1 MKLLK
6 AIAATAC
13 ALAIASAAQAT
24 TYTDSSENY
33 EMGHGLATGDNGGT
47 GFGAWVV
54 ESHGSGDGWAG
65 CGIWDPSANGFQGTW
80 AGKER
85 AFGIIGKGDS
95 YGINAYRP
103 FRAPLAVGDSFSL
116 EMGVNWDPNS
126 GIDALKGFALL
137 AKGGT
142 FQALTINHR
151 SNPGDIAIN
160 GKADSEILNAFGTY
174 PMKWTFTAKD
184 ETTIHVT
191 ATPRDGSE
199 QLYEEDWDVETS
211 AIDGFRLQS
220 SGQNPYEDEE
230 AAQSQGETAQMWAD
244 RRQTYF
250 DNFTLDIAAELP
262 DLTTLEFTSGDW
274 AVSSA
279 TQSLSYTL
287 KRSITEGDL
296 DVTVS
301 SDDESFVPGTTVSFS
316 DGEEEVSF
324 TLDATL
330 TGSGNFAKL
339 TASATSCDPATFEV
353 KGPQYRLSVE
363 KYEVNPDDNVNFWM
377 NWDNN
382 GVRDDS
388 KVTIEADP
396 DGSLELPTE
405 WTWNEEEGGAY
416 VESSFK
422 AVSSGKLILK
432 YDGVQF
438 ADYGV
443 TVRSPGFTLSG
454 PQKVKTEQAYTY
466 NLKAILF
473 DVETD
478 CTVSFDPA
486 GAGTADPATF
496 DLLDPEEDGFTY
508 NQEINVTFGTI
519 SGPVK
524 LIVSSDSGNYTAEL
538 PITVAAPVDP
548 SKFDDFIAYDDASL
562 YDGEFDFDSTGEGS
576 EGFQPWGVYKTG
588 AEYGGVFVGGDALGF
603 PEILTEEQTI
613 ALYANGGGQPDYA
626 IFRPFVNDL
635 QPGQKASVEFVVP
648 ESTGTLYVQFARV
661 WEGVPYSRFE
671 VYSSDYNVGVNVNGA
686 AADSKALGWSANPR
700 RIVAS
705 IQRAADGSDY
715 TINLLGYNEGSEF
728 PDDIFMHVVDADVGE
743 WYDGIQ
749 GIVIG
754 AYNMGGGEN
763 MPFNKLAIT
772 QEEEPVKVRAI
783 GFSEATWNPDVADV
797 PYTFAIGATT
807 TDIGIVALSVSPDDG
822 GLTLSTDSVDLTD
835 IDEASF
841 TVTVS
846 ADAIPAEGEGTK
858 YTITASPADATVKPA
873 TYDVTPRAAFIYL
886 TSDNWEYND
895 DQGAIWVTVH
905 ATPSNYGNYYVTVDP
920 AEGILEIPELS
931 QTITINAA
939 NQDACAFDLKVVG
952 AGDVNVY
959 IAHEGALDPSANYHF
974 LIHESPDVEPVDLK
988 EAVTFEKGSLKVKL
1002 PEGATIMTTTNLVTG
1017 PWVDFPAE
1025 VGEDGAVVI
1034 PTTGD
1039 GAFYRIGD
1047 PPATVVDDEGE

>member
-1 MKLLK
+1 MKLIK

-13 ALAIASAAQAT
+13 ALALATAAQAE

-65 CGIWDPSANGFQGTW
+65 CGIWDPSANNFQGDW

-191 ATPRDGSE
+191 ATPRDGSD
-199 QLYEEDWDVETS
+199 QLYEEDWEVETS
-211 AIDGFRLQS
+211 AIDGFRIQS
-220 SGQNPYEDEE
+220 SGQNPYEDEQ
-230 AAQSQGETAQMWAD
+230 AAQAQGETAQMWAD

-250 DNFTLDIAAELP
+250 DNFALEIAAELP
-262 DLTTLEFTSGDW
+262 DLTTLEFTSGEW

-279 TQSLSYTL
+279 TQSLPFSL
-287 KRSITEGDL
+287 KRSSTDGAL

-301 SDDESFVPGTTVSFS
+301 SSDESFVPATTVSFA

-339 TASATSCDPATFEV
+339 TASATGCDPATFEV

-363 KYEVNPDDNVNFWM
+363 QYQVMPDTEVNFWM
-377 NWDNN
+377 DWDDN
-382 GVRDDS
+382 GIRDDA

-396 DGSLELPTE
+396 DGSLELPAE
-405 WTWNEEEGGAY
+405 WEWSDRDGGAY
-416 VESSFK
+416 VASSFK
-422 AVSSGKLILK
+422 AVSSGTLILK

-443 TVRSPGFTLSG
+443 TVLTPGFELSG
-454 PQKVKTEQAYTY
+454 PQTVKPGQTYTY
-466 NLKAILF
+466 SLKATLT
-473 DVETD
+473 EEELG

-486 GAGTADPATF
+486 EAATADPDSFGLA
-496 DLLDPEEDGFTY
+496 DPAEDGFY
-508 NQEINVTFGTI
+508 YQDIEVTFGDNPGDVT
-519 SGPVK
+519 
-524 LIVSSDSGNYTAEL
+524 
-538 PITVAAPVDP
+538 ITVASDNYSADIDVTIKAPVDP

-562 YDGEFDFDSTGEGS
+562 YDGEFDMNSLGAGS
-576 EGFQPWGVYKTG
+576 EGFSQWSEVKNS
-588 AEYGGVFVGGDALGF
+588 AQFGGVVIDSGDGGF
-603 PEILTEEQTI
+603 PAILAEDGNAI
-613 ALYANGGGQPDYA
+613 ALYANGENPDYSVL
-626 IFRPFVNDL
+626 RPFADGEDGPVSL
-635 QPGQKASVEFVVP
+635 QPGQKASIEFIA
-648 ESTGTLYVQFARV
+648 SKASGTRYIQFVRI
-661 WEGVPYSRFE
+661 WEGAPYNRFE
-671 VYSSDYNVGVNVNGA
+671 IWNNGEDGNIGVNVEYHQEQITFNWAPGA
-686 AADSKALGWSANPR
+686 RRVIASVELAADSSNYTLHL
-700 RIVAS
+700 VAYKE
-705 IQRAADGSDY
+705 DGS
-715 TINLLGYNEGSEF
+715 F
-728 PDDIFMHVVDADVGE
+728 DDQWTYSFDNN
-743 WYDGIQ
+743 WQDGIQ
-749 GIVIG
+749 GILVGGYDSG
-754 AYNMGGGEN
+754 ANFI
-763 MPFNKLAIT
+763 FNKLAIT

-783 GFSEATWNPDVADV
+783 GWGEGVWNPEGDGTYEITLTATAEDIGEVAISVEPAEGNTGTLELASD
-797 PYTFAIGATT
+797 TLDLDGATSATISYTLSGVVAGDSFKISAVPADTTVAALEGESAYGVSVIEPFLTLSCNDGWQFT
-807 TDIGIVALSVSPDDG
+807 TDTKEIWLSLSASPSRFGTYTLVSSDPSVLALSVESIDVPNAEGD
-822 GLTLSTDSVDLTD
+822 STVWFNVFVKGVGNSTISLAEDESVNWGFEISEGSQPEPID
-835 IDEASF
+835 ID
-841 TVTVS
+841 
-846 ADAIPAEGEGTK
+846 AE
-858 YTITASPADATVKPA
+858 V
-873 TYDVTPRAAFIYL
+873 
-886 TSDNWEYND
+886 
-895 DQGAIWVTVH
+895 
-905 ATPSNYGNYYVTVDP
+905 
-920 AEGILEIPELS
+920 
-931 QTITINAA
+931 
-939 NQDACAFDLKVVG
+939 
-952 AGDVNVY
+952 
-959 IAHEGALDPSANYHF
+959 
-974 LIHESPDVEPVDLK
+974 
-988 EAVTFEKGSLKVKL
+988 VTFEKGSMKFKL
-1002 PEGATIMTTTNLVTG
+1002 PEGGTIMTTTNLVTG

-1034 PTTGD
+1034 PATGD
-1039 GAFYRIGD
+1039 GAFYRIGE

>member
-1 MKLLK
+1 MKLIK

-13 ALAIASAAQAT
+13 ALALATAAQAE

-65 CGIWDPSANGFQGTW
+65 CGIWDPSANNFQGDW

-191 ATPRDGSE
+191 ATPRDGSD
-199 QLYEEDWDVETS
+199 QLYEEDWEVETS
-211 AIDGFRLQS
+211 AIDGFRIQS
-220 SGQNPYEDEE
+220 SGQNPYEDEQ
-230 AAQSQGETAQMWAD
+230 AAQAQGETAQMWAD

-250 DNFTLDIAAELP
+250 DNFALTIAGELP
-262 DLTTLEFTSGDW
+262 ELTTLEFTSGEW

-279 TQSLSYTL
+279 TQSLPFSL
-287 KRSITEGDL
+287 KRSSTDGAL

-301 SDDESFVPGTTVSFS
+301 SSDESFVPATTVSFA
-316 DGEEEVSF
+316 DGEDEVSF

-339 TASATSCDPATFEV
+339 TASATGCDPATFEV

-363 KYEVNPDDNVNFWM
+363 QYQVMPDTEVNFWM
-377 NWDNN
+377 DWDDN
-382 GVRDDS
+382 GIRDDA

-396 DGSLELPTE
+396 DGSLELPAE
-405 WTWNEEEGGAY
+405 WEWSDRDGGAY
-416 VESSFK
+416 VASSFK
-422 AVSSGKLILK
+422 AVSSGTLILK

-443 TVRSPGFTLSG
+443 TVLNPGFELSG
-454 PQKVKTEQAYTY
+454 PQTVKPGQTYTY
-466 NLKAILF
+466 SLKATLT
-473 DVETD
+473 EEELG

-486 GAGTADPATF
+486 EAATAAPDSFDLADPA
-496 DLLDPEEDGFTY
+496 EDGFY
-508 NQEINVTFGTI
+508 YQDIEVTFGDNPGDVT
-519 SGPVK
+519 
-524 LIVSSDSGNYTAEL
+524 
-538 PITVAAPVDP
+538 ITVASDNYSADIDVTIKAPVDP

-562 YDGEFDFDSTGEGS
+562 YDGEFDMNSLGAGS
-576 EGFQPWGVYKTG
+576 EGFSQWSEVQSS
-588 AEYGGVFVGGDALGF
+588 AQFGGVVIDSGDGGF
-603 PEILTEEQTI
+603 PAILAEDGNAI
-613 ALYANGGGQPDYA
+613 ALYANGENPDYSVL
-626 IFRPFVNDL
+626 RPFADGEDGPVSL
-635 QPGQKASVEFVVP
+635 QPGQKASIEFIA
-648 ESTGTLYVQFARV
+648 SKASGTRYIQFVRI
-661 WEGVPYSRFE
+661 WEGAPYNRFE
-671 VYSSDYNVGVNVNGA
+671 IWNNGEDGNIGVNVEYHQEQITFNWAPGA
-686 AADSKALGWSANPR
+686 RRVIASVELAADSSNYTLHL
-700 RIVAS
+700 VAYKE
-705 IQRAADGSDY
+705 DGS
-715 TINLLGYNEGSEF
+715 F
-728 PDDIFMHVVDADVGE
+728 DDQWTYSFDNN
-743 WYDGIQ
+743 WQDGIQ
-749 GIVIG
+749 GILVGGYDSG
-754 AYNMGGGEN
+754 ANFI
-763 MPFNKLAIT
+763 FNKLAIT
-772 QEEEPVKVRAI
+772 QEEEPVKVRSI
-783 GFSEATWNPDVADV
+783 GWGEGVWNPEGDGTYEITLTATAEDIGEVAISVEPAEGNTGTLELASD
-797 PYTFAIGATT
+797 TLDLDGATSATISYTLSGVVAGDSFKISAVPADTTVAALEGENAYGVSVIEPFLTLSCNDGWQFT
-807 TDIGIVALSVSPDDG
+807 TDTKEIWLSLSASPSKFGTYTLVSSDPSVLALSVESIDVPNAEGD
-822 GLTLSTDSVDLTD
+822 STVWFNVFVKGVGNSTISLAEDESVNWGFEISEGSQPEPID
-835 IDEASF
+835 ID
-841 TVTVS
+841 
-846 ADAIPAEGEGTK
+846 AE
-858 YTITASPADATVKPA
+858 V
-873 TYDVTPRAAFIYL
+873 
-886 TSDNWEYND
+886 
-895 DQGAIWVTVH
+895 
-905 ATPSNYGNYYVTVDP
+905 
-920 AEGILEIPELS
+920 
-931 QTITINAA
+931 
-939 NQDACAFDLKVVG
+939 
-952 AGDVNVY
+952 
-959 IAHEGALDPSANYHF
+959 
-974 LIHESPDVEPVDLK
+974 
-988 EAVTFEKGSLKVKL
+988 VTFEKGSMKFKL
-1002 PEGATIMTTTNLVTG
+1002 PEGGTIMTTTNLVTG

-1039 GAFYRIGD
+1039 GAFYRIGE

>member
-1 MKLLK
+1 MKLIK

-13 ALAIASAAQAT
+13 ALALATAAQAE

-65 CGIWDPSANGFQGTW
+65 CGIWDPSANNFQGTW
-80 AGKER
+80 AGKKC

-126 GIDALKGFALL
+126 GIEALKGFALL

-184 ETTIHVT
+184 DTTIHVT

-220 SGQNPYEDEE
+220 SGQNPYEDEA
-230 AAQSQGETAQMWAD
+230 AAQAQGETAQMWAD

-250 DNFTLDIAAELP
+250 DNFTLDIAGELP
-262 DLTTLEFTSGDW
+262 DLTTLEFTSGEW
-274 AVSSA
+274 SVSSA
-279 TQSLSYTL
+279 SQSLSYSL
-287 KRSITEGDL
+287 KRSSTEGEL
-296 DVTVS
+296 EVTVS
-301 SDDESFVPGTTVSFS
+301 SSDESFVPGTTVSFA
-316 DGEEEVSF
+316 DGEDEVSF

-339 TASATSCDPATFEV
+339 TASATGCDPATFEV

-363 KYEVNPDDNVNFWM
+363 QYQVMPDTEVNFWM
-377 NWDNN
+377 DWDDN
-382 GVRDDS
+382 GIRDDA

-396 DGSLELPTE
+396 DGSLELPAE
-405 WTWNEEEGGAY
+405 WEWSDRDGGAY
-416 VESSFK
+416 VASSFT
-422 AVSSGKLILK
+422 AVSSGTLILK

-443 TVRSPGFTLSG
+443 TVLTPGFELSG
-454 PQKVKTEQAYTY
+454 PQTVKPGQTYTY
-466 NLKAILF
+466 SLKATLT
-473 DVETD
+473 EEELG

-486 GAGTADPATF
+486 DAATADPDSF
-496 DLLDPEEDGFTY
+496 DLADPAEDGFY
-508 NQEINVTFGTI
+508 YQDIEVTFGDNPGDVT
-519 SGPVK
+519 
-524 LIVSSDSGNYTAEL
+524 
-538 PITVAAPVDP
+538 ITVASDNYSADIDVTIKAPVDP

-562 YDGEFDFDSTGEGS
+562 YDGEFDMNSLGAGS

-671 VYSSDYNVGVNVNGA
+671 VYSSDYNVGVNINGA
-686 AADSKALGWSANPR
+686 ADDSKGLNWSTNPR

-705 IQRAADGSDY
+705 VQRAADGSDY
-715 TINLLGYNEGSEF
+715 TLNLLGYNEGSEF
-728 PDDIFMHVVDADVGE
+728 PDDVYMHVVDANVGE

-783 GFSEATWNPDVADV
+783 SWAEGVWNPDAAGE
-797 PYTFAIGATT
+797 YKFAISASTD
-807 TDIGIVALSVSPDDG
+807 DIGEVALSVEPSDG
-822 GLTLSTDSVDLTD
+822 ALSLSTDSVDLTGEL
-835 IDEASF
+835 EASF
-841 TVTVS
+841 AVILSEANEGDSFKITATPADTTVEPIEYNVTVS
-846 ADAIPAEGEGTK
+846 GT
-858 YTITASPADATVKPA
+858 Y
-873 TYDVTPRAAFIYL
+873 VTL
-886 TSDNWEYND
+886 SSDNWEYPVSAGEIWLALSASVSKYGTYTITSSDEGVLTVPEASTAITVNSP
-895 DQGAIWVTVH
+895 DQSWFNVQIVAAGQ
-905 ATPSNYGNYYVTVDP
+905 ATIYAT
-920 AEGILEIPELS
+920 AEGEETP
-931 QTITINAA
+931 AA
-939 NQDACAFDLKVVG
+939 EYTFTVNGEPPAIDGTTVTDVSFANGFAAKATDSLQEQFSDAQALVG
-952 AGDVNVY
+952 
-959 IAHEGALDPSANYHF
+959 IW
-974 LIHESPDVEPVDLK
+974 K
-988 EAVTFEKGSLKVKL
+988 
-1002 PEGATIMTTTNLVTG
+1002 
-1017 PWVDFPAE
+1017 
-1025 VGEDGAVVI
+1025 DGAWQWESEPRPNEAEWPEMKFSISSEESESVI
-1034 PTTGD
+1034 VRLL
-1039 GAFYRIGD
+1039 FEER
-1047 PPATVVDDEGE
+1047 

>member
-1 MKLLK
+1 MKLIK

-13 ALAIASAAQAT
+13 ALALATAAQAE

-65 CGIWDPSANGFQGTW
+65 CGIWDPSANNFQGDW

-191 ATPRDGSE
+191 ATPRDGSD
-199 QLYEEDWDVETS
+199 QLYEEDWEVETS
-211 AIDGFRLQS
+211 AIDGFRIQS
-220 SGQNPYEDEE
+220 SGQNPYEDEQ
-230 AAQSQGETAQMWAD
+230 AAQAQGETAQMWAD

-250 DNFTLDIAAELP
+250 DNFALEIAAELP
-262 DLTTLEFTSGDW
+262 DLTTLEFTSGEW

-279 TQSLSYTL
+279 TQSLPFSL
-287 KRSITEGDL
+287 KRSSTDGAL

-301 SDDESFVPGTTVSFS
+301 SSDESFVPATTVSFA

-339 TASATSCDPATFEV
+339 TASATGCDPATFEV

-363 KYEVNPDDNVNFWM
+363 QYQVMPETEVNFWM
-377 NWDNN
+377 DWDDN
-382 GVRDDS
+382 GIRDDD
-388 KVTIEADP
+388 KLTIEADP
-396 DGSLELPTE
+396 DGSLELPAE
-405 WTWNEEEGGAY
+405 WEWSDRDGGAY
-416 VESSFK
+416 VASSFK
-422 AVSSGKLILK
+422 AVSSGTLILK

-443 TVRSPGFTLSG
+443 TVLVPGFELSG
-454 PQKVKTEQAYTY
+454 PQTVKPGQTCTYT
-466 NLKAILF
+466 LKATLT
-473 DVETD
+473 EEELG

-486 GAGTADPATF
+486 DAATADPDSF
-496 DLLDPEEDGFTY
+496 DLADPAEDGFY
-508 NQEINVTFGTI
+508 YQDIEVTFGDNPGDVT
-519 SGPVK
+519 
-524 LIVSSDSGNYTAEL
+524 
-538 PITVAAPVDP
+538 ITVASDNYSADIDVTIKAPVDP

-562 YDGEFDFDSTGEGS
+562 YDGEFDMNSLGAGS
-576 EGFQPWGVYKTG
+576 EGFSQWSEVKSS
-588 AEYGGVFVGGDALGF
+588 AQFGGVVIDSGDGGF
-603 PEILTEEQTI
+603 PAILAEDGNAI
-613 ALYANGGGQPDYA
+613 ALYANGENPDYSVL
-626 IFRPFVNDL
+626 RPFADGEDGPVSL
-635 QPGQKASVEFVVP
+635 QPGQKASIEFIA
-648 ESTGTLYVQFARV
+648 SKASGTRYIQFVRI
-661 WEGVPYSRFE
+661 WEGAPYNRFE
-671 VYSSDYNVGVNVNGA
+671 IWNNGEDGNIGVNVEYHQEQITFNWAPGA
-686 AADSKALGWSANPR
+686 RRVIASVELAADSSNYTLHL
-700 RIVAS
+700 VAYKE
-705 IQRAADGSDY
+705 DGS
-715 TINLLGYNEGSEF
+715 F
-728 PDDIFMHVVDADVGE
+728 DDQWTYSFDNN
-743 WYDGIQ
+743 WQDGIQ
-749 GIVIG
+749 GILVGGYDSG
-754 AYNMGGGEN
+754 ANFI
-763 MPFNKLAIT
+763 FNKLAIT

-807 TDIGIVALSVSPDDG
+807 TDIGKVALSVSPDDG
-822 GLTLSTDSVDLTD
+822 GLTLSTDSLDLTD
-835 IDEASF
+835 IDEATF
-841 TVTVS
+841 TVTIS
-846 ADAIPAEGEGTK
+846 ADAIPAEGEGTQ
-858 YTITASPADATVKPA
+858 YTITATPADETVKPA
-873 TYDVTPRAAFIYL
+873 TYGVTPRAAYIYL

-905 ATPSNYGNYYVTVDP
+905 ATPSHFGNYYVTVDP

-939 NQDACAFDLKVVG
+939 NQDACAFDLQVVG

-1039 GAFYRIGD
+1039 GAFYRIGE
-1047 PPATVVDDEGE
+1047 PPATIVDDEGE